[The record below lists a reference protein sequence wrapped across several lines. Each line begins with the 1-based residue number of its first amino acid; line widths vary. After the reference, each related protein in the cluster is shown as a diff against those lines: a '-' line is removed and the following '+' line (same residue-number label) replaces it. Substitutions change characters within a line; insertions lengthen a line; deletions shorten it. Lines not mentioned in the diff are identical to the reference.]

1 MNRVTKNILSLTIC
15 TLTLAIGF
23 TTVEAATFTV
33 AAGGDI
39 QGQINAAAIGDIIE
53 LGAGTHT
60 VTATINMNK
69 ANMTLRGVG
78 NQTATIV
85 YATNTDNTPVIT
97 IASSG
102 ITIGGAGQGLII
114 QQNDAGA
121 NTPLTGNCCIKI
133 DGSTTGNST
142 VTITNNILQGTD
154 ADVGILINPDMTPA
168 NVQGGFPTLIV
179 TNNTFSLSGGA
190 DSFDYG
196 IYFYYHMYPAPL
208 STNISAY
215 DMTVT
220 ITGNTMTDIYDY
232 GVFFDDDVYK
242 SNVTI
247 TGNSITSSGD
257 GSSGVE
263 FSSDVTTFSALT
275 VSNNTI
281 DDFDYGLYI
290 SELNEASTLVV
301 ANNTV
306 TNVDTYGIDVDTYNG
321 STTSITGNALS
332 VDTESGSDGI
342 ESDTEYGS
350 TTLIDGNTVT
360 GFDSYGIYESYP
372 YAGSTVTITNNTVLM
387 ADGGGSSYGIYTD
400 TDYGSDTVVSNNTV
414 KGWDYAGIYEDYPEY
429 GSTFVCENN
438 LIDGRD
444 ESGGDYGIYVYA
456 PSYGSTALV
465 NNNTV
470 KDFHYAGIYCSSTIE
485 YNSTL
490 TVTNN
495 TFTGWV
501 SSPPDYGCYLSGD
514 VGDHSTATI
523 TGNTFT
529 GHDYAGFYCDDVY
542 DNSTIHVDNNT
553 FTSGAGGADYGVY
566 LYNPYYYSW
575 STINNNTIS
584 GVDEGIEQYY
594 VGDFATSEISGNTI
608 TAAYDSATYGLYVY
622 EAYDGGVYTITN
634 NTIND
639 FEYGIYNYEVQYG
652 STMLIDGNTING
664 WWYCG
669 LYSEYAGY
677 EGGITTVT
685 NNSMTA
691 HPSGAFAGIYVYE
704 LYEGGFII
712 VNNNTITGYGN
723 YGGGDAGYYNDY
735 CYDGAGCTITGNTFT
750 AHSAG
755 SEYGIYLDDGVSDGS
770 FGIFSNNTVT
780 NFYYTAIYWY
790 QTYDGSDTTI
800 SGNTFTAVPGG
811 CEYGLY
817 TDSDTDYGSTFTMS
831 GNTFTG
837 QRVYGAYYYDT
848 DDGST
853 TTITG
858 NTFTPHADGCQ
869 YGIYMYYGADYG
881 SIVTLSNNTITN
893 IIDPDE
899 VGDDSPYDS
908 DDGAGIF
915 VDDEVTDASSYYITG
930 NTITAGAGGGDNCGI
945 ILYYGAG
952 AYGSLVEVNRN
963 TITGFPTAAIAL
975 DDDIY
980 DGSTFIVY
988 RNNCTGGKRGL
999 WWDGYD
1005 LEEGTAVSIIDNAFT
1020 DFSED
1025 GILLDSEIFGGHL
1038 TITGN
1043 RLKTTAGAINGIRV
1057 TEDITGAAVV
1067 EIHNNCFVGSSRGI
1081 TLEQEILDS
1090 ASVNASENDF
1100 FGVATGVNNVN
1111 GDAAHIVNAENSF
1124 YNGAPVNAGQVD
1136 ADPAA
1141 ASATDADGDGVI
1153 DCDDACPDTA
1163 AGQAPD
1169 ASGCSCQQNNPD
1181 GDADGDGIQDCV
1193 DNCSAVANADQ
1204 ADSDGDGIGDAC
1216 EAPAPPGGP
1225 CGIGCGPGGGIMVPT
1240 TLLGL
1245 AMLGRRRIR
1254 RGRKDVSMKIS
1265 RRTMTGLCL
1274 ALAVVGLAGG
1284 EALGATINVSPG
1296 DDINAKI
1303 TSATA
1308 GDTLLFAAGTYDIMA
1323 ATVNINKANLIFLS
1337 VSGAAATEIKYMMNT
1352 DNTPVFTIAAP
1363 GITIGGPGQG
1373 FTITQADMGANTING
1388 NCCIKIDGSTTGNS
1402 TITIQNCVLQGDQA
1416 DQGILVNP
1424 DLTPA
1429 NENDGGATLNVT
1441 TNIFQKSGATFGFR
1455 NAIQFYYH
1463 MYASPAE
1470 SFSAFD
1476 ATINITGNAMTFV
1489 ENCGVLIEDSTH
1501 QSVVNISNNNMSSTA
1516 NGYVGIY
1523 ENDYFKNHSTA
1534 TINGNT
1540 ITGFDYPI
1548 YYYAENLSTVTCN
1561 SNTISGHTYQGIY
1574 GYVDYGS
1581 SQTIMSNSITGTA
1594 TADTGIETDTEYGAS
1609 STVTGNTINSVQDYG
1624 IYESYP
1630 YSGSTYTCTNNTITM
1645 IANAGGGYGI
1655 YLSGTE
1661 YESHSVITGN
1671 TVTNYDYCGI
1681 YEGYPYAGCTTL
1693 IENNMLDALDA
1704 TGSDYGIWV
1713 DYPEYGSTATINNN
1727 TVKDFNYCGFYNAGG
1742 EAGSTMTVTNNTF
1755 TGFAATA
1762 PDYGIYLT
1770 SSWYYGCTVNINN
1783 NTATGFDYAGVYT
1796 DEFYDNTSWTCNANT
1811 LTGVSTGADYGIYSE
1826 GVYYYGFCTINGNT
1840 IANFDD
1846 IGIYNNYN
1854 DDFASVTVTNNS
1866 VTTPVAGA
1874 NYGMYLEYAYDG
1886 GLLTVTGNTISG
1898 GSDGIYIYEIS
1909 YGGTCLVDTNTIGD
1923 WDNSGIYI
1931 DYMYYGF
1938 LTTLSNNMMTAD
1950 TAGAYYGIFTYDV
1963 YEGGVLNV
1971 VNNTAT
1977 GYGNTAGDEAGFW
1990 NDNSFEYG
1998 SDLNMSGNTFTA
2010 HEMGSQYGLYFDNGF
2025 DYGCYVNVANNT
2037 FTGVVGDCLYS
2048 YYCEDGSFV
2057 TFANNT
2063 FSAIAAGC
2071 DNGLYFDDGVDY
2083 GSRLTVVGNTV
2094 TGAMDYGLYMY
2105 EANDGS
2111 TVAITGNTFTGHT
2124 DGCEYGLYNEYDDYG
2139 SVINITNNS
2148 FTNIKGPAASDGY
2161 GINPLDSDYVND
2173 GSEMTVSG
2181 NTITCLEDADSDTYG
2196 IYFNY
2201 VTAYGSSLTV
2211 ADNTL
2216 TGHNYVGM
2224 YFNDDIYAG
2233 GRLDVTGNSITGG
2246 DSSLYW
2252 DASYDIENGSIVNIT
2267 NNLFAAFTVDGFYMG
2282 GEIYGALVT
2291 ITGNRFQGTAAT
2303 NGVNFDDNISS
2314 AAEVYVNDNCFTGVT
2329 DGIRTEMILDTA
2341 LVTATGNDFF
2351 GVTTNGV
2358 NNTTGDAS
2366 HVINAENSFYD
2377 GAATNAGEVDA
2388 DPAAASAP
2396 DADGDGVA
2404 NCDDTCPQTAAG
2416 ASVDAAGCSCIQLT
2430 PTADADGDGVID
2442 CNDNCVNT
2450 ANADQADSDADGIGD
2465 ACEAPAPPGGP
2476 CGIGC
2481 GPGGGIMVPTMLGAG
2496 LGLFARRSIRRRR

>member
-1 MNRVTKNILSLTIC
+1 MNRVMKNILSITVC
-15 TLTLAIGF
+15 TLTLAFGF
-23 TTVEAATFTV
+23 TTAQAATITV

-39 QGQINAAAIGDIIE
+39 QGAINSAAIGDIIE

-60 VTATINMNK
+60 VTATINVNK
-69 ANMTLRGVG
+69 ANLTLRGVT
-78 NQTATIV
+78 NQTATVV

-102 ITIGGAGQGLII
+102 ITIGGAGHGLII
-114 QQNDAGA
+114 QQNDVGA
-121 NTPLTGNCCIKI
+121 NTVTTGNCAIKI

-142 VTITNNILQGTD
+142 TTISNNAMTGTD
-154 ADVGILINPDMTPA
+154 ADCGILINPDLTPA
-168 NVQGGFPTLIV
+168 NVQGGFPSLNITD
-179 TNNTFSLSGGA
+179 NTFGITTGTWG
-190 DSFDYG
+190 FRYG
-196 IYFYYHMYPAPL
+196 IYFYYHMYGAPL
-208 STNISAY
+208 NSNLSAFDNTIS
-215 DMTVT
+215 
-220 ITGNTMTDIYDY
+220 ITGNTMTEIYN
-232 GVFFDDDVYK
+232 GGITFDDDVFK

-247 TGNSITSSGD
+247 TGNSITSEGNGND
-257 GSSGVE
+257 GINFDSN
-263 FSSDVTTFSALT
+263 VTAFSAIN

-281 DDFDYGLYI
+281 DDFDYGIYV
-290 SELNEASTLVV
+290 SELNNGST
-301 ANNTV
+301 ATFAGNTI
-306 TNVDTYGIDVDTYNG
+306 TNVDTYGIDIDTYQG
-321 STTSITGNALS
+321 STTSITANNIS
-332 VDTESGSDGI
+332 VDTEGGSDGI
-342 ESDTEYGS
+342 ESDTEYAS
-350 TTLIDGNTVT
+350 TTLIDGNSII

-372 YAGSTVTITNNTVLM
+372 YAGCSVTITNNTIRM
-387 ADGGGSSYGIYTD
+387 ADGGGGSYGIYTE
-400 TDYGSDTVVSNNTV
+400 TDYGSHTVVNNNDV
-414 KGWDYAGIYEDYPEY
+414 RGWDYCGIYESYPED
-429 GSTFVCENN
+429 GSSYTCMTNIV
-438 LIDGRD
+438 DGRD
-444 ESGGDYGIYVYA
+444 DSGGDYGIWVDEPGYA
-456 PSYGSTALV
+456 STAIV
-465 NNNTV
+465 SGNTV
-470 KDFHYAGIYCSSTIE
+470 KDFNYSGFYQGSDVY
-485 YNSTL
+485 YNSSL

-495 TFTGWV
+495 TFTGYLG
-501 SSPPDYGCYLSGD
+501 SLPDYGIYFAGD
-514 VGDHSTATI
+514 VYDSSTATV
-523 TGNTFT
+523 TGNTCT

-542 DNSTIHVDNNT
+542 DNSTIHIDNNT
-553 FTSGAGGADYGVY
+553 FTSGPGGADYGIY

-575 STINNNTIS
+575 ATIDNNIIS

-594 VGDFATSEISGNTI
+594 VGDFATCSISGNQI
-608 TAAYDSATYGLYVY
+608 TADYDDADYGLYVY
-622 EAYDGGVYTITN
+622 EAYDGGAWTITN

-685 NNSMTA
+685 NNSMAA

-750 AHSAG
+750 AHPAG

-780 NFYYTAIYWY
+780 NFYYAAIYWY
-790 QTYDGSDTTI
+790 QSYDGSDTTI

-811 CEYGLY
+811 CDYGLY
-817 TDSDTDYGSTFTMS
+817 TDSDTDYGSTFVVS

-837 QRVYGAYYYDT
+837 QRLYGAYYYDT

-858 NTFTPHADGCQ
+858 NTFTPHTDGCQ
-869 YGIYMYYGADYG
+869 YGIYCYYGADYG
-881 SIVTLSNNTITN
+881 SLVTISNNTISN
-893 IIDPDE
+893 IFDPDE

-915 VDDEVTDASSYYITG
+915 VDDEITDGSTFIITG
-930 NTITAGAGGGDNCGI
+930 NTITARAGGGDNGGI
-945 ILYYGAG
+945 ILYYGPG
-952 AYGSLVEVNRN
+952 DYGSRVELNRN
-963 TITGFPTAAIAL
+963 TITGFPTAAIAFN
-975 DDDIY
+975 DDIS

-988 RNNCTGGKRGL
+988 GNNCTGGKRSL

-1005 LEEGTAVSIIDNAFT
+1005 LEEGTSVNISNNAFT
-1020 DFSED
+1020 DFTED
-1025 GILLDSEIFGGHL
+1025 GLLFDGDVFGMDL
-1038 TITGN
+1038 TISNN
-1043 RLKTTAGAINGIRV
+1043 RIKTTGGATNGIRF
-1057 TEDITGAAVV
+1057 TEDITSAANVQ
-1067 EIHNNCFVGSSRGI
+1067 IHHNCFVGSMRGI
-1081 TLEQEILDS
+1081 TLEEEILDTSVVDAS
-1090 ASVNASENDF
+1090 ANDF
-1100 FGVATGVNNVN
+1100 SGVPTGVNNVN
-1111 GDAAHIVNAENSF
+1111 GDVAHIVNAENSF
-1124 YNGAPVNAGQVD
+1124 YTGAPANAGQVD

-1141 ASATDADGDGVI
+1141 ASATDGDGDGVI

-1163 AGQAPD
+1163 AGQSPD

-1181 GDADGDGIQDCV
+1181 GDADGDGVLDCV
-1193 DNCSAVANADQ
+1193 DNCTAVANADQ

-1254 RGRKDVSMKIS
+1254 RGRKEVSMKTS
-1265 RRTMTGLCL
+1265 TRTMTGLCL
-1274 ALAVVGLAGG
+1274 ALAVAGFAGG
-1284 EALGATINVSPG
+1284 EAMGATINVPG
-1296 DDINAKI
+1296 DFGTIQGAINA
-1303 TSATA
+1303 AAA
-1308 GDTLLFAAGTYDIMA
+1308 GDTILVAAGTYSENVVVNKDNLILLSVAGA
-1323 ATVNINKANLIFLS
+1323 ATTIIEK
-1337 VSGAAATEIKYMMNT
+1337 NT
-1352 DNTPVFTIAAP
+1352 ADTPIVDIAAK
-1363 GITIGGPGQG
+1363 GITIGAAAGQG
-1373 FTITQADMGANTING
+1373 FTINQLDQGPGAMAHVG
-1388 NCCIKIDGSTTGNS
+1388 NCGIRIKGDVTGSS
-1402 TITIQNCVLQGDQA
+1402 TVTVQNCLIRGYESDE
-1416 DQGILVNP
+1416 GILINP
-1424 DLTPA
+1424 DMTP
-1429 NENDGGATLNVT
+1429 ENIQDGGATLNIL
-1441 TNIFQKSGATFGFR
+1441 NNQFGKNNGTFGFKDG
-1455 NAIQFYYH
+1455 IHFHYH
-1463 MYASPAE
+1463 MYPAPLGTNI
-1470 SFSAFD
+1470 SAYNMNITISGNTMIEINQDGIEFHERVFRSNVTISNNSMT
-1476 ATINITGNAMTFV
+1476 ATANGVHGFYCPDYMIDLTTCSITGNTVA
-1489 ENCGVLIEDSTH
+1489 
-1501 QSVVNISNNNMSSTA
+1501 A
-1516 NGYVGIY
+1516 
-1523 ENDYFKNHSTA
+1523 
-1534 TINGNT
+1534 
-1540 ITGFDYPI
+1540 FDYGF
-1548 YYYAENLSTVTCN
+1548 YYYVENLSDVTVSGNTVTGFEDYGLYGYIDYGGTQ
-1561 SNTISGHTYQGIY
+1561 TISGNTFTGNATGSEGID
-1574 GYVDYGS
+1574 V
-1581 SQTIMSNSITGTA
+1581 
-1594 TADTGIETDTEYGAS
+1594 DTEYGAS
-1609 STVTGNTINSVQDYG
+1609 TIVTNNTISSVQGYG
-1624 IYESYP
+1624 IYEAYP
-1630 YSGSTYTCTNNTITM
+1630 YSGATFTCTNNTITM
-1645 IANAGGGYGI
+1645 IANAGSGYGI
-1655 YLSGTE
+1655 YLGGTE
-1661 YESHSVITGN
+1661 YESHSIITGN

-1681 YEGYPYAGCTTL
+1681 YDGYPYAGCTLL

-1713 DYPEYGSTATINNN
+1713 DNPEYGSTATINNN
-1727 TVKDFNYCGFYNAGG
+1727 TVKDFNYCGFYNNGG
-1742 EAGSTMTVTNNTF
+1742 DSGSTMTVTNNTF
-1755 TGFAATA
+1755 TGYAATP

-1826 GVYYYGFCTINGNT
+1826 GVYYYGFGTMNGNT

-1846 IGIYNNYN
+1846 QGIYNNYN
-1854 DDFASVTVTNNS
+1854 DDFASMTITNNS

-1886 GLLTVTGNTISG
+1886 ALLTVTGNTISG

-1938 LTTLSNNMMTAD
+1938 LTTLSNNTMTAD

-1977 GYGNTAGDEAGFW
+1977 GYGNTAGDEGGFW
-1990 NDNSFEYG
+1990 NDNTFEYG
-1998 SDLNMSGNTFTA
+1998 CDLNMSGNTFTA
-2010 HEMGSQYGLYFDNGF
+2010 HEMGSQYGMYFDNGF
-2025 DYGCYVNVANNT
+2025 DYGSNVNVANNSC
-2037 FTGVVGDCLYS
+2037 TGVVGDCLYS

-2063 FSAIAAGC
+2063 FTAIAAGC

-2083 GSRLTVVGNTV
+2083 GSRLTVTGNTV
-2094 TGAMDYGLYMY
+2094 TGAKDYGLYMY

-2111 TVAITGNTFTGHT
+2111 TVNISGNTFTGHT

-2139 SVINITNNS
+2139 SIINITNNS
-2148 FTNIKGPAASDGY
+2148 FTNIKGPAAGDGY
-2161 GINPLDSDYVND
+2161 GMAPLDSDYVND
-2173 GSEMTVSG
+2173 GSQMTISG

-2201 VTAYGSSLTV
+2201 VCAYGSTMTV

-2216 TGHNYVGM
+2216 TGHNTAGFYW
-2224 YFNDDIYAG
+2224 NDDIYEG
-2233 GRLDVTGNSITGG
+2233 GRLFVTGNSVAGGG
-2246 DSSLYW
+2246 DGSHW
-2252 DASYDIENGSIVNIT
+2252 DASYDIEDGSIVEFT
-2267 NNLFAAFTVDGFYMG
+2267 NNLFTQFTADGLHFG
-2282 GEIYGALVT
+2282 CEIYGARVT
-2291 ITGNRFQGTAAT
+2291 ITGNRFDGSAD
-2303 NGVNFDDNISS
+2303 NGVNFNDSISFAS
-2314 AAEVYVNDNCFTGVT
+2314 EVYVNDNCFKSVV
-2329 DGIRTEMILDTA
+2329 DGIRLIDILDTA
-2341 LVTATGNDFF
+2341 IVTATGNDFF

-2358 NNTTGDAS
+2358 NNTAGDAS
-2366 HVINAENSFYD
+2366 HVVNAENCFYD
-2377 GAATNAGEVDA
+2377 GAATNAGQVDA

-2396 DADGDGVA
+2396 DADADGVA
-2404 NCDDTCPQTAAG
+2404 NCDDGCPETAAG

-2430 PTADADGDGVID
+2430 PTADADSDGVID

>member
-1 MNRVTKNILSLTIC
+1 MNRVMKNILSITVC
-15 TLTLAIGF
+15 TLTLAFGF
-23 TTVEAATFTV
+23 TTAQAATITV

-39 QGQINAAAIGDIIE
+39 QGAINSAAIGDIIE

-60 VTATINMNK
+60 VTATINVNK
-69 ANMTLRGVG
+69 GNLTLRGVT
-78 NQTATIV
+78 NQTATVV

-102 ITIGGAGQGLII
+102 ITIGGVGHGLII
-114 QQNDAGA
+114 QQNDVGA
-121 NTPLTGNCCIKI
+121 NTVTTGNCAIKI
-133 DGSTTGNST
+133 DGATTGNST
-142 VTITNNILQGTD
+142 TTISNNALAGMD
-154 ADVGILINPDMTPA
+154 ADCGILINPDLTPA
-168 NVQGGFPTLIV
+168 NVQGGFPSLSITD
-179 TNNTFSLSGGA
+179 NTFGITTGTWG
-190 DSFDYG
+190 FRYG
-196 IYFYYHMYPAPL
+196 IYFYYHMYGAPL
-208 STNISAY
+208 NSNLSAF
-215 DMTVT
+215 DNTIT
-220 ITGNTMTDIYDY
+220 ITGNTMTEIYND
-232 GVFFDDDVYK
+232 GISFEDDVFK

-247 TGNSITSSGD
+247 TGNSITSEGNGGYAVLFD
-257 GSSGVE
+257 
-263 FSSDVTTFSALT
+263 SDVTAFSAIN
-275 VSNNTI
+275 VSNNTL
-281 DDFDYGLYI
+281 DDFDYGIYV
-290 SELNEASTLVV
+290 SELNNGSSATF
-301 ANNTV
+301 AGNTIK
-306 TNVDTYGIDVDTYNG
+306 NVDTYGIDIDTYQG
-321 STTSITGNALS
+321 STTSITANNIS
-332 VDTESGSDGI
+332 VDSESGNDGI

-350 TTLIDGNTVT
+350 TTLIDGNTII
-360 GFDSYGIYESYP
+360 GFDSYGIYDSYP
-372 YAGSTVTITNNTVLM
+372 YAGCSLTITNNTIRM

-400 TDYGSDTVVSNNTV
+400 TDYASHTVVNNNDV
-414 KGWDYAGIYEDYPEY
+414 RGWDYCGIYESYPEY
-429 GSTFVCENN
+429 NSSYTCMTNIV
-438 LIDGRD
+438 DGRD
-444 ESGGDYGIYVYA
+444 DGGGDYGIWVDETA
-456 PSYGSTALV
+456 YGSTAIV
-465 NNNTV
+465 SGNTV
-470 KDFHYAGIYCSSTIE
+470 KDFNYAGFYFGSDVY
-485 YNSTL
+485 YNSSL
-490 TVTNN
+490 TITNN
-495 TFTGWV
+495 TFTGYLGNT
-501 SSPPDYGCYLSGD
+501 PDYGIYFNSD
-514 VGDHSTATI
+514 VYDSSTATV

-529 GHDYAGFYCDDVY
+529 GHTYAGFYCDDVY
-542 DNSTIHVDNNT
+542 DNSTIHIDNNT
-553 FTSGAGGADYGVY
+553 FTSGPGGADYGIY

-575 STINNNTIS
+575 ATIDNNIIS
-584 GVDEGIEQYY
+584 GVYEGIEQYY
-594 VGDFATSEISGNTI
+594 LGDFATCSISGNQI
-608 TAAYDSATYGLYVY
+608 TANYDDAGYGLYVY
-622 EAYDGGVYTITN
+622 EVYDGGALSVSN
-634 NTIND
+634 NTFND
-639 FEYGIYNYEVQYG
+639 FEYGVYNYEVDYG

-685 NNSMTA
+685 NNSMAA

-723 YGGGDAGYYNDY
+723 YGGGDAGYYNEY

-770 FGIFSNNTVT
+770 FGILANNTVT
-780 NFYYTAIYWY
+780 NFYYAAIYWY
-790 QTYDGSDTTI
+790 QCYDGSDTTI

-811 CEYGLY
+811 CDYGLY
-817 TDSDTDYGSTFTMS
+817 TDSDTDYGSTFILS

-837 QRVYGAYYYDT
+837 QRLYGAYYYDT

-853 TTITG
+853 TTLTG
-858 NTFTPHADGCQ
+858 NTFTPHVDGCQ

-881 SIVTLSNNTITN
+881 SLVTISNNTITN
-893 IIDPDE
+893 IIDPDG
-899 VGDDSPYDS
+899 VGDDSPWDS

-915 VDDEVTDASSYYITG
+915 VDDEVLDGSVFVISG
-930 NTITAGAGGGDNCGI
+930 NSVTAGPGGGDNVGI
-945 ILYYGAG
+945 ALYYVGGYGGATD
-952 AYGSLVEVNRN
+952 VFRN
-963 TITGFPTAAIAL
+963 TVTGFPTASFAM
-975 DDDIY
+975 DDDVY
-980 DGSTFIVY
+980 DGNTLTIANNTF
-988 RNNCTGGKRGL
+988 TGGKRGI

-1005 LEEGTAVSIIDNAFT
+1005 IEEGTICNITNNAINDAT
-1020 DFSED
+1020 ED
-1025 GILLDSEIFGGHL
+1025 GILLDSDIVGCFL
-1038 TITGN
+1038 NILNN
-1043 RLKTTAGAINGIRV
+1043 RIKCAAGAINGIRIV
-1057 TEDITGAAVV
+1057 EYIEGAAEVQ
-1067 EIHNNCFVGSSRGI
+1067 IHNNCFTGSSRGI
-1081 TLEQEILDS
+1081 TLEEEILDS
-1090 ASVNASENDF
+1090 AFVNASENDF

-1111 GDAAHIVNAENSF
+1111 GDIAHIVNAENSF

-1141 ASATDADGDGVI
+1141 ASATDGDGDGVI

-1163 AGQAPD
+1163 AGQSPD

-1181 GDADGDGIQDCV
+1181 GDADGDGVLDCV
-1193 DNCSAVANADQ
+1193 DNCTDVANADQ

-1245 AMLGRRRIR
+1245 AMLGRRRVR
-1254 RGRKDVSMKIS
+1254 RGRKDVSMTIS

-1274 ALAVVGLAGG
+1274 AFAVVGLAGG
-1284 EALGATINVSPG
+1284 EALGATITVPG
-1296 DDINAKI
+1296 NQPTIAAAI
-1303 TSATA
+1303 TAATA
-1308 GDTLLFAAGTYDIMA
+1308 GDTILISSGTYDIGA
-1323 ATVNINKANLIFLS
+1323 ATLNVNKANLIFLS
-1337 VSGAAATEIKYMMNT
+1337 VSGAAATEIKYTGAT

-1363 GITIGGPGQG
+1363 GITIGGPSQG
-1373 FTITQADMGANTING
+1373 FTITQADQGADTING
-1388 NCCIKIDGSTTGNS
+1388 NCCIKIDGSTTGS
-1402 TITIQNCVLQGDQA
+1402 GTITIQNCVLQGDQA

-1429 NENDGGATLNVT
+1429 NENNGGATLNVT

-1455 NAIQFYYH
+1455 DAIRFYYH
-1463 MYASPAE
+1463 MYAAPAE

-1476 ATINITGNAMTFV
+1476 ATINITNNAMTFV
-1489 ENCGVLIEDSTH
+1489 ENCGVLFDDSTH
-1501 QSVVNISNNNMSSTA
+1501 QSAVNISNNNMSSTA

-1523 ENDYFKNHSTA
+1523 ESDYFKNQSTA

-1581 SQTIMSNSITGTA
+1581 NQTIMSNSITGTA
-1594 TADTGIETDTEYGAS
+1594 TADIGIETDTEYGA
-1609 STVTGNTINSVQDYG
+1609 TTLVTGNTINSVQDYG

-1630 YSGSTYTCTNNTITM
+1630 YGGSTFTCTNNTITM
-1645 IANAGGGYGI
+1645 IANAGSGYGI

-1681 YEGYPYAGCTTL
+1681 YEGYPYGGCTLL

-1704 TGSDYGIWV
+1704 SGSDYGIWV

-1727 TVKDFNYCGFYNAGG
+1727 TVKDFNYCGFYNTGG
-1742 EAGSTMTVTNNTF
+1742 DSGTTMTVTNNTF
-1755 TGFAATA
+1755 TGYAATA
-1762 PDYGIYLT
+1762 PDYGIWLDGD
-1770 SSWYYGCTVNINN
+1770 WYYGCTVTINN

-1796 DEFYDNTSWTCNANT
+1796 EEIYDNSSWTCNVNT
-1811 LTGVSTGADYGIYSE
+1811 LTGVSTGADFGIYSE
-1826 GVYYYGFCTINGNT
+1826 GVYYYGFGTMNGNT

-1846 IGIYNNYN
+1846 QGIYNNYN
-1854 DDFASVTVTNNS
+1854 DDFASMTVTNNS
-1866 VTTPVAGA
+1866 VTTTVAGA

-1886 GLLTVTGNTISG
+1886 ALLTVTGNTISG
-1898 GSDGIYIYEIS
+1898 GSDGIYIDEVS
-1909 YGGTCLVDTNTIGD
+1909 YGGTCLVDSNTIGD
-1923 WDNSGIYI
+1923 WDNSGIQVY
-1931 DYMYYGF
+1931 DQYYGF
-1938 LTTLSNNMMTAD
+1938 LTTVSNNTMTAD

-1998 SDLNMSGNTFTA
+1998 CDLNMTGNTFTA

-2025 DYGCYVNVANNT
+2025 DYGCNVNVANNSC
-2037 FTGVVGDCLYS
+2037 TGVVGDCLYS

-2063 FSAIAAGC
+2063 FTAIAAGC
-2071 DNGLYFDDGVDY
+2071 DNGMYFDDGVDY
-2083 GSRLTVVGNTV
+2083 GSRLTVTGNTV
-2094 TGAMDYGLYMY
+2094 TGAKDYGLFNY

-2111 TVAITGNTFTGHT
+2111 IVSISGNTFTGHA

-2139 SVINITNNS
+2139 SIFNITNNT
-2148 FTNIKGPAASDGY
+2148 FTNIKGPAAGDGY
-2161 GINPLDSDYVND
+2161 GIYPLDSDYVND
-2173 GSEMTVSG
+2173 GSQMTISG
-2181 NTITCLEDADSDTYG
+2181 NTVTCLEDADSDTYG
-2196 IYFNY
+2196 MYFNY
-2201 VTAYGSSLTV
+2201 VCAYGSTLTV
-2211 ADNTL
+2211 SDNTV
-2216 TGHNYVGM
+2216 TGHNTAGFYW
-2224 YFNDDIYAG
+2224 NDDIYEG
-2233 GRLDVTGNSITGG
+2233 GRLFVTGNSVTGSG
-2246 DSSLYW
+2246 DGSHW
-2252 DASYDIENGSIVNIT
+2252 DASYEIEDGSIVEFT
-2267 NNLFAAFTVDGFYMG
+2267 GNLFSQFTVDGLNFDC
-2282 GEIYGALVT
+2282 EIYGARVT
-2291 ITGNRFQGTAAT
+2291 ITGNRFNGSSAT
-2303 NGVNFDDNISS
+2303 NGVNFNDSISFAS
-2314 AAEVYVNDNCFTGVT
+2314 EVYVNDNCFTGVT
-2329 DGIRTEMILDTA
+2329 DGIRLIDILDTA
-2341 LVTATGNDFF
+2341 IVTATGNDFF

-2358 NNTTGDAS
+2358 NNTAGDAS
-2366 HVINAENSFYD
+2366 HVVNAENSFYD

-2396 DADGDGVA
+2396 DADADGVA
-2404 NCDDTCPQTAAG
+2404 NCDDACPETAGG

-2430 PTADADGDGVID
+2430 PTADADSDGVID